1 MVLNTVFMR
10 NLFICNN
17 RFSVVEVLWIF
28 FCLLKVLFIFFLATF
43 LHTDIFPPLTS
54 EPGNFFRVPT

>member
-28 FCLLKVLFIFFLATF
+28 FAY
-43 LHTDIFPPLTS
+43 
-54 EPGNFFRVPT
+54 